1 MMSSRQPQNA
11 RTVGGWIAK
20 WLCIFGFWMGFPLH
34 VEAGPCAVGETAVAG
49 ITGNPK
55 LWMEEPQVELLPGT
69 PFELRFH
76 VGTPREPVRSL
87 FGISFELRYSSDQY
101 LEFAQPTEI
110 FKGDFLLPDVYT
122 FIRHEQDRK
131 VISLAVSRK
140 RGASGQS
147 GDGVILRL
155 PLKLAKDAPEGW
167 QVCFQVTNITANDSV
182 GNRIEIDAGPILCLK
197 VVTKAVEVTPNPF
210 TPNGDGFNDRV
221 RFKRDGGIPP
231 DWVILIMDRSGRI
244 IRRLTDGRDVWDGR
258 DENGRPMLPG
268 AYLYSIRKGDRIIR
282 RGLVGLIR

>member
-1 MMSSRQPQNA
+1 MKSMIPLIAASSAGRLLP
-11 RTVGGWIAK
+11 IAA
-20 WLCIFGFWMGFPLH
+20 LYAMLNLSALLY
-34 VEAGPCAVGETAVAG
+34 AGSESCTSGETSVAG
-49 ITGNPK
+49 MSGNPQ
-55 LWMEEPQVELLPGT
+55 LWMEKPQVELLAGT
-69 PFELRFH
+69 AFELRFH
-76 VGTPREPVRSL
+76 VGEPNNPVRGL
-87 FGISFELRYSSDQY
+87 FGISFELRYSDDQY

-110 FKGDFLLPDVYT
+110 VKGAFLLPDVYT

-140 RGASGQS
+140 RGAQGQS

-155 PLKLAKDAPEGW
+155 PLKLADEAPAGW
-167 QVCFQVTNITANDSV
+167 QVCFQVSNITANDSV

-197 VVTKAVEVTPNPF
+197 VIAPEIDVVPNPF

-258 DENGRPMLPG
+258 DAQGRPMLPG
-268 AYLYSIRKGDRIIR
+268 AYLYSIRKGDRVIR
-282 RGLVGLIR
+282 SGLLGLIR